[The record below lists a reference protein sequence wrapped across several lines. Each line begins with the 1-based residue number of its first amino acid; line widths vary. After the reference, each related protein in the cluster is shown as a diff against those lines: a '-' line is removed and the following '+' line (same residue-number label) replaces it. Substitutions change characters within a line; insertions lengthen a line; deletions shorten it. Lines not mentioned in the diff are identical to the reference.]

1 MGVVDLPQGDVE
13 AALTGHQPDRG
24 QIGANLR
31 RHVLSLARLL
41 TRFGCMFPIGSDN
54 GIPGPGAEQVF
65 VKSALNHRQ
74 QRQKLSD
81 GQRRQTLVPGAR
93 LRLPLQSVPTML
105 KKA

>member
-31 RHVLSLARLL
+31 RQVLSLARLL

-54 GIPGPGAEQVF
+54 GIPGPGPEQVF
-65 VKSALNHRQ
+65 VKSALSHRQ

-81 GQRRQTLVPGAR
+81 GSAGRPSCRAR
-93 LRLPLQSVPTML
+93 G
-105 KKA
+105 